1 VLERLFKQ
9 NKQWGARDRK
19 FVAET
24 VYDVVRHYRLLSE
37 ISQSTT
43 NFWFIISVYLVMKGV
58 QLPDWQEFKHIDERH
73 ILNTAQR
80 LKKEFAI
87 FHSYPDDLNSLG
99 ELELGKEVWQEEA
112 IAMNTAAEVVMR
124 ANTLK
129 TSAVQLQT
137 ELRKEEIETQT
148 LEEYPDAILLKK
160 RANVFSWGSFKDGM
174 FEIQDAGSQLIG
186 YFTGVLPG
194 QTVVDACAGAGG
206 KSLHLAAL
214 MNNKGRIISMDVSAW
229 KLEELEKRA
238 KRASVS
244 IIKTQIIES
253 EKTIAALKEK
263 ADVLLLDVPCSGV
276 GVLKRNPD
284 AKWKFSNEVFNK
296 TKQLQQTIL
305 NDYALM
311 VKPGGTLVYST
322 CSIFPSENRNQVDLF
337 LQKNINFELIKEK
350 TVMPHEGFDGFYM
363 CKILKKK

>member
-1 VLERLFKQ
+1 
-9 NKQWGARDRK
+9 
-19 FVAET
+19 
-24 VYDVVRHYRLLSE
+24 
-37 ISQSTT
+37 
-43 NFWFIISVYLVMKGV
+43 
-58 QLPDWQEFKHIDERH
+58 
-73 ILNTAQR
+73 
-80 LKKEFAI
+80 
-87 FHSYPDDLNSLG
+87 
-99 ELELGKEVWQEEA
+99 
-112 IAMNTAAEVVMR
+112 
-124 ANTLK
+124 
-129 TSAVQLQT
+129 VQLQT

-337 LQKNINFELIKEK
+337 LQKNINFEIIKEK